1 MKPALSPKHFHDEVA
16 AFTFVES
23 RVWPNGP
30 TCPHCGGFER
40 IGKMKGKTTRLGLY
54 KCYQCYKPFTVRMGT
69 VFEASHVPLRYW
81 LQAMAFMTASKKGIS
96 SNQLH
101 RTLGVTLKTAW
112 FMSHRIREAMRVV
125 GVEPMGGAGKT
136 VEIDE
141 TLIGRISDAPKHV
154 GPGEHY
160 SLRNVVLALVERG
173 GSARTFHVEGTTMAT
188 LLPIIRA
195 NVTQKSGVMTDE
207 LATYNKL
214 GDDFAR
220 HASVNHSKD
229 EYVRYTN
236 AVIFPDGKPYV
247 IHTNTVEGY
256 FSIFKR
262 GMQGVYQH
270 CSEKHLHRYLAEF
283 DFRYSNRIKLGI
295 NDVERADI
303 ALKGIVGKRL
313 TYRTARV

>member
-270 CSEKHLHRYLAEF
+270 CAEKHLHRYLAEF
-283 DFRYSNRIKLGI
+283 DFRYSNRVKLGI
-295 NDVERADI
+295 DDIARADA
-303 ALKGIVGKRL
+303 ALRGKRL
-313 TYRTARV
+313 TYQTTCD

>member
-1 MKPALSPKHFHDEVA
+1 MSSTISAKHFHDEVA
-16 AFTFVES
+16 AFAFVES

-30 TCPHCGGFER
+30 TCPHCGGVDR

-54 KCYQCYKPFTVRMGT
+54 KCYQCYKPFTVRIGT

-141 TLIGRISDAPKHV
+141 TLIGRISGAPKHV
-154 GPGEHY
+154 GPGEHN
-160 SLRNVVLALVERG
+160 SLRNTVLALVERG
-173 GSARTFHVEGTTMAT
+173 GSARTFHVGGTAMAT

-195 NVTQKSGVMTDE
+195 NVTQKSSVMTDE
-207 LATYNKL
+207 FATYNKL

-220 HASVNHSKD
+220 HASVNHSQD
-229 EYVRYTN
+229 EYVALYQCGDVPKRQ
-236 AVIFPDGKPYV
+236 AVY
-247 IHTNTVEGY
+247 H
-256 FSIFKR
+256 S
-262 GMQGVYQH
+262 YQH
-270 CSEKHLHRYLAEF
+270 CRRLFLHLQAWHERRLPALQRET
-283 DFRYSNRIKLGI
+283 SAPLPCRIRFPLFQSH
-295 NDVERADI
+295 
-303 ALKGIVGKRL
+303 
-313 TYRTARV
+313 